1 MKNKE
6 LFKKYINEIKE
17 NMNDMYNFEKKQK
30 PIEMLINSATEELL
44 KFGSTLCSKED
55 RQVDIIAPAFL
66 CAYLSLRYSEILEDI
81 KKIDIKNIEIQ
92 DEFLNYNRNLVEV
105 IEENYD

>member
-1 MKNKE
+1 MDVKLIYE
-6 LFKKYINEIKE
+6 TINEIKE

-30 PIEMLINSATEELL
+30 PIEELINIATEELL
-44 KFGSTLCSKED
+44 KFGSTLCSKDD
-55 RQVDIIAPAFL
+55 RQADIIAPAFL

-81 KKIDIKNIEIQ
+81 KKIDIKKIEIQ
-92 DEFLNYNRNLVEV
+92 DEFLNYNRNFVEA